1 MTETATILKYLLS
14 SNNTNQT
21 DNEELRANV
30 TFYSQILWDDLY
42 EFVQYVTCSQ
52 HPTESK
58 IEWIEYSERLI
69 NVVYNNTRSSD
80 ALDYYDVM
88 LTLTETAKDEPTCQP
103 EFYAEYFGMAD
114 TGTVDIEMLVLR

>member
-21 DNEELRANV
+21 DTEEFKANV

-80 ALDYYDVM
+80 ALDYYDLM
-88 LTLTETAKDEPTCQP
+88 LTLTETAKEEPTCQP
-103 EFYAEYFGMAD
+103 EYYAEYFGMSD